1 MQMQMVGPG
10 RLELPTPRLSSVCS
24 NQLSYGPISVNGQ
37 RGFVFMK
44 KEKRGRRSPAIPVC
58 FYKGEPKFGIYRR
71 IALRW
76 SPDWRHLC
84 SKKRE

>member
-1 MQMQMVGPG
+1 
-10 RLELPTPRLSSVCS
+10 
-24 NQLSYGPISVNGQ
+24 
-37 RGFVFMK
+37 MK

-58 FYKGEPKFGIYRR
+58 IYKGEPKFGIYRR